1 MRFEQ
6 LKPIVSLIDYSSA
19 FTLIYTGFLGI
30 VQYFD
35 DININ
40 PGVYMAAAGGLVWA
54 FARSFV
60 HVRESI
66 SKTRQAAHDL
76 EMQKRRETAEIK
88 RMEMEIRIEASK
100 RLFSAPAILEKKEY
114 EIATKTFDKYR
125 ADMEALIEG
134 QRRKNDLRAKK

>member
-6 LKPIVSLIDYSSA
+6 LKPIVNLIDYSSA
-19 FTLIYTGFLGI
+19 GALIYSGILGI
-30 VQYFD
+30 AQYFD

-40 PGVYMAAAGGLVWA
+40 PGVYMAAAGGLIWA

-66 SKTRQAAHDL
+66 SKTRKAAHDL
-76 EMQKRRETAEIK
+76 KMQKRRETAEIE

-100 RLFSAPAILEKKEY
+100 RLFSSPAILEKKEY
-114 EIATKTFDKYR
+114 EIATQTFDKYR
-125 ADMEALIEG
+125 AEMEALIEG
-134 QRRKNDLRAKK
+134 QLRKNDLRAKK